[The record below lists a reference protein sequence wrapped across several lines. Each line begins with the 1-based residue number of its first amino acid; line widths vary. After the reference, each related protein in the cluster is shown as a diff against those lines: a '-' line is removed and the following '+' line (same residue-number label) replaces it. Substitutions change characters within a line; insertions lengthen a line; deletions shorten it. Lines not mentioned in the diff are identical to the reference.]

1 MIILQC
7 LLLETQNSRP
17 KTKNTMD
24 RREAIKRLAF
34 LSGGALSLS
43 TVAGIMGGCT
53 ANNSNGSSFSP
64 QTLTDAQ
71 NELVTQLSERII
83 PATDTPGA
91 KAANV
96 NQYIDHMLTNWN
108 TEEEK
113 EHFLEGLDKV
123 DELSNDQFNS
133 DFIDLGESDQISL
146 MEELEQEARDNPN
159 PDSDLKPFFS
169 MMKEYTVVGYYT
181 SEIGASEELKPDIVP
196 GHYNACMPY
205 SEVGRAWS

>member
-1 MIILQC
+1 
-7 LLLETQNSRP
+7 
-17 KTKNTMD
+17 MD
-24 RREAIKRLAF
+24 RREAIKQLAF

-53 ANNSNGSSFSP
+53 AENGGGGSFTP
-64 QTLTDAQ
+64 QTLSDAQ
-71 NELVTQLSERII
+71 HELVIQLSERII

-91 KAANV
+91 KAARV

-113 EHFLEGLDKV
+113 DHFLEGLGKV
-123 DELSNDQFNS
+123 DELSNDQFDSN
-133 DFIDLGESDQISL
+133 FVDLGEADQITL
-146 MEELEQEARDNPN
+146 MEELEREAQDNPK
-159 PDSDLKPFFS
+159 PDSNLKPFFS
-169 MMKEYTVVGYYT
+169 MMKEFTVVGYYT
-181 SEIGASEELKPDIVP
+181 SEIGASEELNSNIVP